1 MLAVSGRGL
10 GQESPAALRGSVVTV
25 GGDPVPYAIV
35 QLSPGTGY
43 RFTDRRGV
51 FAFTPLPAG
60 VYRFRARQVGFL
72 PFVTVLAVGA
82 VPEMVRIVLRPI
94 AIELDAVTVTAA
106 GSCSRPGPPDSAR
119 APALAALY
127 AQVRGNA
134 ERFAALTELF
144 PFRYRMAR
152 AFFALNAARDT
163 IWSARD
169 TVEYLSDG
177 SVRYRPG
184 DVLRWGPGPAGQLT
198 RVVNLPTLLDIA
210 DSTFAASHCFHF
222 DGMVDVDGRQVVRM
236 EYRAAESQAFSDIE
250 GEVDLD
256 PRTFQIRRATAR
268 LTRPGRGV
276 PGLDAAST
284 TLWFRELFPNIVIPV
299 RVEGLQVTVLQRR
312 MTARVARYTD
322 EQRLIAVRFL
332 RALPDSTAL
341 SPP

>member
-1 MLAVSGRGL
+1 VLAVSGRGL
-10 GQESPAALRGSVVTV
+10 GQESPAALRGSVATA

-35 QLSPGTGY
+35 QLRPGMGN

-51 FAFTPLPAG
+51 FAFSPLPAG
-60 VYRFRARQVGFL
+60 VYRLRARQVGFL
-72 PFVTVLAVGA
+72 PFDTVLAVGA

-127 AQVRGNA
+127 GQVRGNA
-134 ERFAALTELF
+134 ERFAALAELF
-144 PFRYRMAR
+144 PFRYRMVR
-152 AFFALNAARDT
+152 AFFASGAASDT
-163 IWSARD
+163 IWSVRD

-184 DVLRWGPGPAGQLT
+184 DVVRWGPGPAGRVT
-198 RVVNLPTLLDIA
+198 RVLNLPTLLDIA
-210 DSTFAASHCFHF
+210 DSAFAASHCFLF
-222 DGMVDVDGRQVVRM
+222 DGMVEVEGRRLVRM

-256 PRTFQIRRATAR
+256 PQSYQIRRATVR
-268 LTRPGRGV
+268 LTHPGRAV
-276 PGLDAAST
+276 PGLGAAST
-284 TLWFRELFPNIVIPV
+284 TMWFRELFPNIVIPV
-299 RVEGLQVTVLQRR
+299 RIEGVQVPDLQRR
-312 MTARVARYTD
+312 MAARVARYTD

-332 RALPDSTAL
+332 RALPDSTE
-341 SPP
+341 PPP